1 MGRRPHPY
9 KKKYLPIIVSMA
21 QEGKSDVEIAKT
33 MGIARSTVQDWYKAH
48 ADLAVAVEDAR
59 ELVIRTDIEAALFKR
74 AKGFTAQERVIDL
87 DPRAPADMSRARGI
101 KVRERYFPPNTA
113 AINIILTNKLPTE
126 YKNRQSIDH
135 SGKLGVKHY
144 VGWDP
149 SVWDDDGEAL
159 PDGQTMRNVT
169 GEAGGN
175 GHEVAQ
181 LEAAERA
188 GDA

>member
-1 MGRRPHPY
+1 MGRRPHNY

-21 QEGKSDVEIAKT
+21 AEGKSDVEIART

-59 ELVIRTDIEAALFKR
+59 ELVIRTDIEASLFKR
-74 AKGFTAQERVIDL
+74 AKGFTAQERVIEL
-87 DPRAPADMSRARGI
+87 DPRAPTDMTKARGI

-126 YKNRQSIDH
+126 YKNRASIDH
-135 SGKLGVKHY
+135 SGKIGVKTY
-144 VGWDP
+144 IGFQP
-149 SVWDDDGEAL
+149 DDWNEQL
-159 PDGQTMRNVT
+159 PEGQPMRNVT
-169 GEAGGN
+169 GDS
-175 GHEVAQ
+175 VPQ

-188 GDA
+188 GDAE